1 MGNEETSRTKTKHIL
16 KQRHFAARQLQ
27 ISIALLI
34 VIALLGGIFLQSLSS
49 WLSSYL
55 GLSPSVVSIVL
66 TIGYAGII
74 VFLTLLFSHR
84 LVGPFKRLEYE
95 MQVITKGAIGKRLS
109 VRTKD
114 DLYIRNFITNVNEFI
129 DEFEEMSKEYNKMS
143 SLVSSQLGKVV
154 KSAEGESIDCENLRK
169 EIEDLQRKIH
179 EFRERW

>member
-1 MGNEETSRTKTKHIL
+1 MGNEETPRAKTKHKL
-16 KQRHFAARQLQ
+16 KQRHFAARELQ
-27 ISIALLI
+27 ISIALFI
-34 VIALLGGIFLQSLSS
+34 VIALLGGICLQSLSS

-55 GLSPSVVSIVL
+55 GLSPSVVTIFL

-74 VFLTLLFSHR
+74 VLLTLLFSHR

-95 MQVITKGAIGKRLS
+95 MQVVIKGDIGKRLS
-109 VRTKD
+109 VRDKD
-114 DLYIRNFITNVNEFI
+114 DLYIRNFITNVNVFI

-154 KSAEGESIDCENLRK
+154 KSTEDEPIDCQKFRK
-169 EIEDLQRKIH
+169 DIEELERRIH